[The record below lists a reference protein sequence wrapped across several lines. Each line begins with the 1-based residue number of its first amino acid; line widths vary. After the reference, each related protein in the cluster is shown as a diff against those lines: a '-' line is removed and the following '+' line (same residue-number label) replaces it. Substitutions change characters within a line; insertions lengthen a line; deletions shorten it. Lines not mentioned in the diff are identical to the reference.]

1 MDYTFAAVG
10 VKDSEVDI
18 SSNCGTMTSAIG
30 PFAVDSGLVECE
42 KNDRN
47 KTVRIRNTNTGK
59 LIDASFPI
67 EDGEAVVRGEFEID
81 GVAGQF
87 TKIRLAFLDPAY
99 VTFDVVFGNPRGSRQ
114 LTCLSVQRLKDW
126 KVSPYRERRGYL
138 RWRGSYLCRRR
149 KSLRLP
155 ASF

>member
-1 MDYTFAAVG
+1 
-10 VKDSEVDI
+10 
-18 SSNCGTMTSAIG
+18 MTSAIG

-87 TKIRLAFLDPAY
+87 TKIRLAFLDPAGSKTGKFLPTGN
-99 VTFDVVFGNPRGSRQ
+99 VVDTFDGVAATCVDVGNPCVFLQASDLGVEGGI
-114 LTCLSVQRLKDW
+114 LPDAIDANKELLDRLARIR
-126 KVSPYRERRGYL
+126 YN
-138 RWRGSYLCRRR
+138 CRPLNHR
-149 KSLRLP
+149 P
-155 ASF
+155 C